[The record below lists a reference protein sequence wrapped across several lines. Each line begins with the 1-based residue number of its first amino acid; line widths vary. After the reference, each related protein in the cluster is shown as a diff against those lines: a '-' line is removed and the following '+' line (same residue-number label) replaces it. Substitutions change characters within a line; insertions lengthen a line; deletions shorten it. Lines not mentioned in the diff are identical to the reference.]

1 MNALPQRLNL
11 RSTLSLQAWV
21 WLTRVVWWLVLL
33 LGLLVCAVWAGLNFF
48 IVPRID
54 SLRPMLELQA
64 TQMLGRPLRI
74 GSIRAETEGRLL
86 PSFELREVMLYE
98 RVETPASGASVEVGE
113 RGDASAVPVL
123 RLPRVR
129 VQLSLHALLRL
140 GFDQLVIDQ
149 PDLTVRRAADG
160 RIYIAGIEVPQ
171 QSEGD
176 GRLADWVLSQT
187 EWRITGGSVHWI
199 DETRPVPP
207 VALQGLE
214 FRLRNGAR
222 THEWRLDVQAPDELG
237 GRVSLRGQLR
247 EPLFFAR
254 PSEWQLWDGELYA
267 ELERVDLD
275 ALRQRMAWP
284 AALAHIQSEGG
295 SAALRAWV
303 DVEEGHISSVTADVA
318 LGRLQLKPGP
328 DLPALDLNRLAGRL
342 GARWGT
348 SLGGSLQDG
357 SYEVSTQGLRFD
369 TRDGLV
375 WSSGDA
381 RFSVAGYQPGQT
393 LAALHLQD
401 IDLAVL
407 AGLARHLPLTAQIQ
421 QNLSRYAP
429 RGRVERLQANWQGPS
444 GGMPER
450 YELEGRVAG
459 LELAAQAN
467 LERADKTAPGLTTP
481 GLAGITLDFE
491 MNQDGGTAK
500 AQVRQGFI
508 ALPGMFEPARLALD
522 PFSADLRWRLKAG
535 RLDSLQINN
544 ARIANADL
552 QGDFQA
558 EWQAPRV
565 AFKGSNASPTEPS
578 QLGHLDLQGSF
589 SRLDV
594 AKVHRYLPLT
604 VSEPARNYLREA
616 LPRGRASQVRVRLAG
631 DLDQF
636 PFHQGG
642 GEFRV
647 TAQVQ
652 DTTFVYLPA
661 SLQNPGELPWP
672 ALQDLQGEFLMER
685 DGLQLRN
692 FSAAVAGAPRM
703 QLAQSQVQIPQLGP
717 NMHVQT
723 DLNFTGSLDEMLQ
736 RMVGASPLEV
746 LRQSALGQARATGET
761 AVRLQ
766 LDVPLAAPQASTVQ
780 GQVLLTGN
788 TLRPAPGWPALS
800 QARGLVHFSE
810 HGFALSAVQAR
821 WLGGEVQVEGGTIP
835 VPGALTLQSTFKSA
849 LLPTPN
855 PPLSTQRPRLRVQGQ
870 FTAQGLRQAGQE
882 DSSSEAFRKLAA
894 LARQMEGGARYEA
907 EFGLN
912 EGAPEFL
919 LRTDLRGLALS
930 LPAPLRKSAD
940 QTLPVR
946 LQLERRPPRDQEEA
960 NLVLASAG
968 PRGWHDRLSLEVGRL
983 LQLRYERVKV
993 ADQERPRVLR
1003 GLLRL
1008 DLTAQDPLQP
1018 SRDALLLPD
1027 AGVRAVL
1034 RLGTLDVNAWLDAAR
1049 QGVDAR
1055 TGLAQAPRVANPAP
1069 SPSPA
1074 AADPAWL
1081 DYLPTQWR
1089 MLGDRVQLS
1098 GQSLS
1103 DLEIDVTRD
1112 GGTWRA
1118 QLASQEASGVL
1129 SYRMPSGMAQDG
1141 GVADRAGYLHARL
1154 SRLVLKTKSAEAE
1167 APKTVD
1173 PGAATEEN
1181 RDIPSL
1187 DALDLPALDI
1197 VIEQLQWGN
1206 QSLGQLEVEAGHG
1219 AAPAALNVA
1228 TQAGPSWVWQLRRLR
1243 LVLPDGEFTA
1253 QGQWPAVSTAPA
1265 APAAAAG
1272 PGTASI
1278 APRRSSLDFQLT
1290 IKDSGRLL
1298 ARLGKPGLIEGGAG
1312 RMQGQLAWNGVPW
1325 RPSLAAL
1332 DGSLKIS
1339 IERGQFLKV
1348 EPGAARLLG
1357 VLSLQSLPRRLM
1369 LDFRDFF
1376 SDGFSFDFVR
1386 GNVRLRQGVARTNN
1400 LQMKGVVAAV
1410 LMSGQADLRQETQD
1424 LRVVIVPEINAGTA
1438 SLIAAWIN
1446 PAVGLTTFL
1455 AQAMLR
1461 RPAIAAA
1468 TQEYHVTGNWVEPQV
1483 EKVDRQKQDETTAPS
1498 KDASQDNASEEEPT
1512 PSTFDTP

>member
-1 MNALPQRLNL
+1 MNALPHRLNL

-33 LGLLVCAVWAGLNFF
+33 LVLLGCAVWAGLNFF

-74 GSIRAETEGRLL
+74 GSIRAQTDGRLL
-86 PSFELREVMLYE
+86 PSFELRDVMLYE
-98 RVETPASGASVEVGE
+98 AAETPSSGATADGGD
-113 RGDASAVPVL
+113 RGDVSAAPVL
-123 RLPRVR
+123 RLPRVH
-129 VQLSLHALLRL
+129 VQLSLQALLRL

-171 QSEGD
+171 HSGGD
-176 GRLADWVLSQT
+176 GRLADWLLSQT

-207 VALQGLE
+207 VAWQGLE

-222 THEWRLDVQAPDELG
+222 THEWRLDAQAPDELG

-275 ALRQRMAWP
+275 ALKQRIAWP
-284 AALAHIQSEGG
+284 AALTQVHLEGG
-295 SAALRAWV
+295 STALRAWV
-303 DVEEGHISSVTADVA
+303 DVEEGHISAVTADVA
-318 LGRLQLKPGP
+318 LGGVLLKLRP
-328 DLPALDLNRLAGRL
+328 DLPALDVNRLAARF

-348 SLGGSLQDG
+348 RMGGSLQDG
-357 SYEVSTQGLRFD
+357 SYEVSTEGLRFD

-381 RFSVAGYQPGQT
+381 RLSLAEYRPGQT
-393 LAALHLQD
+393 LAAVHLQD

-407 AGLARHLPLTAQIQ
+407 AGLARHLPLTAQANQ
-421 QNLSRYAP
+421 TLSRYAP
-429 RGRVERLQANWQGPS
+429 RGRVERLQANWQGPAGS
-444 GGMPER
+444 MPER
-450 YELEGRVAG
+450 YEVEGRVSGLEVAGQAALEGAVEAPPGVAG
-459 LELAAQAN
+459 L
-467 LERADKTAPGLTTP
+467 TF
-481 GLAGITLDFE
+481 DFE
-491 MNQDGGTAK
+491 MNQEGGSAK
-500 AQVRQGFI
+500 VQLRQGFL

-522 PFSADLRWRLKAG
+522 PLSADLRWRLKAG
-535 RLDSLQINN
+535 QLDSLQINN

-558 EWQAPRV
+558 EWKAPRSTLQ
-565 AFKGSNASPTEPS
+565 GSSTSPTG
-578 QLGHLDLQGSF
+578 QGHLGHLDLQGNF
-589 SRLDV
+589 SRLDL
-594 AKVHRYLPLT
+594 AKVHRYLP
-604 VSEPARNYLREA
+604 VSVPEQARSYLREA
-616 LPRGRASQVRVRLAG
+616 LPRGRASQVRVRLIG

-636 PFHQGG
+636 PFRQGA

-652 DTTFVYLPA
+652 DTTFVYLPP
-661 SLQNPGELPWP
+661 SLQNQGELPWP
-672 ALQDLQGEFLMER
+672 ALQDVQGEFLMER

-692 FSAAVAGAPRM
+692 FSAAIAGAPRV
-703 QLAQSQVQIPQLGP
+703 QLAQSQVLIPQLGS

-736 RMVGASPLEV
+736 RMVVASPLEV
-746 LRQSALGQARATGET
+746 LRHSALGHARATGEA
-761 AVRLQ
+761 AVRLR
-766 LDVPLAAPQASTVQ
+766 LDLPLAAPQASTVQ

-788 TLRPAPGWPALS
+788 TLRPGPGWPALS

-810 HGFALSAVQAR
+810 QGFALSAVQAR
-821 WLGGEVQVEGGTIP
+821 WLGGEVQAEGGTIP
-835 VPGALTLQSTFKSA
+835 VPGAVTLQSTFKSA
-849 LLPTPN
+849 LLPTPT

-870 FTAQGLRQAGQE
+870 FTAQGLRQAGQD
-882 DSSSEAFRKLAA
+882 DSGGEALRKLAA

-946 LQLERRPPRDQEEA
+946 LQLERRSPRDQEEA
-960 NLVLASAG
+960 GLVTASAG
-968 PRGWHDRLSLEVGRL
+968 QRGWHDRLSLEVGRL
-983 LQLRYERVKV
+983 LQLRYERVNL

-1003 GLLRL
+1003 GLLRM
-1008 DLTAQDPLQP
+1008 DLRGLESLQP
-1018 SRDALLLPD
+1018 SRDAWVLPD

-1055 TGLAQAPRVANPAP
+1055 AGLAQAPRAASPAP
-1069 SPSPA
+1069 APT
-1074 AADPAWL
+1074 AADPGWL

-1089 MLGDRVQLS
+1089 VLGDRVQMS
-1098 GQSLS
+1098 GQSLN
-1103 DLEIDVTRD
+1103 DLEVDVTRD

-1118 QLASQEASGVL
+1118 QLASQEASGEL
-1129 SYRMPSGMAQDG
+1129 SYRMPL
-1141 GVADRAGYLHARL
+1141 GVAQEGGPAAPAGFLRARL
-1154 SRLVLKTKSAEAE
+1154 TRLLLKTKSAEADP
-1167 APKTVD
+1167 PKAVD
-1173 PGAATEEN
+1173 SGHATEDS
-1181 RDIPSL
+1181 RDIPTL
-1187 DALDLPALDI
+1187 DALDLPALDV
-1197 VIEQLQWGN
+1197 VIEQLRLGN
-1206 QSLGQLEVEAGHG
+1206 QSLGQLEVEAGHVP
-1219 AAPAALNVA
+1219 APAALNVA
-1228 TQAGPSWVWQLRRLR
+1228 AQAGPSWVWQLRRLR
-1243 LVLPDGEFTA
+1243 LALPEGEFTA
-1253 QGQWPAVSTAPA
+1253 QGQWPAALTAPA
-1265 APAAAAG
+1265 AAPAPAPGAA
-1272 PGTASI
+1272 SL
-1278 APRRSSLDFQLT
+1278 APRRSTVDFQLA
-1290 IKDSGRLL
+1290 IKDGGGLL

-1325 RPSLAAL
+1325 APSLAAL

-1386 GNVRLRQGVARTNN
+1386 GNVRLRQGIARTNN

-1455 AQAMLR
+1455 AQAILR

-1483 EKVDRQKQDETTAPS
+1483 EKVDRQKQDGTTTPS
-1498 KDASQDNASEEEPT
+1498 KDAPQDNASEEELN
-1512 PSTFDTP
+1512 PSTSDTP